1 MKMNMI
7 VVILSGFSVVA
18 TLVIGIL
25 GCLLSRCKS
34 KSSYDTVMGGKTEVE
49 KEEYDLLV
57 VDGGGE
63 MCNCNT
69 GFIAMSWTV
78 LEVLVTG
85 VLAVVVIIM
94 VIKGV
99 MRTISILQER
109 KQKKLLEKKK
119 QQEETREQIR
129 LEERNKLEAIESS

>member
-7 VVILSGFSVVA
+7 VVMLSGFSVVA

-49 KEEYDLLV
+49 KEEYGLMI
-57 VDGGGE
+57 VDGGE
-63 MCNCNT
+63 CNCNT
-69 GFIAMSWTV
+69 GFIAMSWTI

-99 MRTISILQER
+99 MRTVSILQE
-109 KQKKLLEKKK
+109 KKEKRLLEKQK

-129 LEERNKLEAIESS
+129 LEERNKLEAIESL

>member
-1 MKMNMI
+1 M
-7 VVILSGFSVVA
+7 
-18 TLVIGIL
+18 
-25 GCLLSRCKS
+25 
-34 KSSYDTVMGGKTEVE
+34 E
-49 KEEYDLLV
+49 KEEYGLLV

-63 MCNCNT
+63 TCNCNT
-69 GFIAMSWTV
+69 GLIAMTWTI

-109 KQKKLLEKKK
+109 KHNKLLEKKK
-119 QQEETREQIR
+119 QQKETREQIR
-129 LEERNKLEAIESS
+129 LEEINKLEAIESS

>member
-1 MKMNMI
+1 MNMI
-7 VVILSGFSVVA
+7 VVMLSGFSVVA
-18 TLVIGIL
+18 TLIIGIL

-34 KSSYDTVMGGKTEVE
+34 KSSHDTVMGGKTELE
-49 KEEYDLLV
+49 KEEYGLMIME
-57 VDGGGE
+57 GGE
-63 MCNCNT
+63 CNCNT

-85 VLAVVVIIM
+85 VLAAVAIMM

-99 MRTISILQER
+99 MRTISILQEK
-109 KQKKLLEKKK
+109 KQRKLLEKQK

-129 LEERNKLEAIESS
+129 LEERNKLGAIESS

>member
-1 MKMNMI
+1 M
-7 VVILSGFSVVA
+7 
-18 TLVIGIL
+18 
-25 GCLLSRCKS
+25 
-34 KSSYDTVMGGKTEVE
+34 
-49 KEEYDLLV
+49 EEYGLLV

-63 MCNCNT
+63 TCNCNT
-69 GFIAMSWTV
+69 GFIAMTWTI

-99 MRTISILQER
+99 MRTVSQ
-109 KQKKLLEKKK
+109 QKRLLEKQK

-129 LEERNKLEAIESS
+129 LEERNKLDAIEYL